1 MSPGPGAVA
10 VRQRHLRHGLPAAL
24 VLGAGLL
31 CAQPAGL
38 SLRFTSPAAGTFV
51 AGKVVLGAAIDPPA
65 RADEVASLTFF
76 ADGQAVCTLATPPW
90 SCDWDAGPDVEP
102 RTLRVVAVTRDGE
115 RLSRTIRTK
124 GVGQYADRV
133 EVDAVQLT
141 VVVTDRDGAFVPSL
155 PQSAFT
161 VFEDGRPQ
169 AIASFASA
177 NIPLDLVAAIDVSQS
192 MTDAIADTRRAAIT
206 FLEALSPSSE
216 VTLLAFNDNVFP
228 LARRATDAAART
240 RAVAKLAPWGGTALY
255 DVIIRSIDLLGA
267 RPGRR
272 ALVLFSDGEDQSS
285 RATME
290 AAIER
295 VEASD
300 VTMYAVGLG
309 RATRVGSLRAL
320 LERLTTLS
328 GGRGLFT
335 DRSDELEAAF
345 AAILQ
350 DLSNQY
356 LIGYQPTNQKRDGAW
371 RTLRVE
377 VSGGPY
383 NVRARQGYRLL
394 PRKR

>member
-1 MSPGPGAVA
+1 VVTLA
-10 VRQRHLRHGLPAAL
+10 
-24 VLGAGLL
+24 LGAAVLS
-31 CAQPAGL
+31 AQTAGV
-38 SLRFTSPAAGTFV
+38 SVRFASPAADTYVSGTV
-51 AGKVVLGAAIDPPA
+51 ALTAATDPPA
-65 RADEVASLTFF
+65 AAGEIASMTFF
-76 ADGQAVCTLATPPW
+76 ADGQTVCTVTAPPW
-90 SCDWDAGPDVEP
+90 SCEWDAGPDVDAH
-102 RTLRVVAVTRDGE
+102 TLRVVAVTRDGQ
-115 RLSRTIRTK
+115 RLARTIRTK
-124 GVGQYADRV
+124 GVGLYADRV
-133 EVDAVQLT
+133 DVDAIQLT
-141 VVVTDRDGAFVPSL
+141 VVVTDGEGRFVPSL
-155 PQSAFT
+155 PQSAFK
-161 VFEDGRPQ
+161 VFEDDRPQ
-169 AIASFASA
+169 TIASFASE

-192 MTDAIADTRRAAIT
+192 MTDAMEDARSAARM
-206 FLEALSPSSE
+206 FLEALPPRTE

-228 LARRATDAAART
+228 LARRTTTPAARS
-240 RAVAKLAPWGGTALY
+240 RAVDRLTPWGGTALY
-255 DVIIRSIDLLGA
+255 DVIIRSIDALGA
-267 RPGRR
+267 KPGRR

-300 VTMYAVGLG
+300 VTLYAVGLG
-309 RATRVGSLRAL
+309 RATHLRSLRSL

-335 DRSDELEAAF
+335 DRSAELEAAF

-383 NVRARQGYRLL
+383 NVRARQGYRLM